1 MLIRVLRL
9 ISSFL
14 RFVPFARVIRSH
26 VVVLERLLRLVD
38 VFDVVHSIL
47 SLDDVWWLHAG
58 SWLAVDQALS
68 GKLSLLDTIEVLP
81 LFLILFL
88 CFLELDL

>member
-38 VFDVVHSIL
+38 VFDVVYSVL
-47 SLDDVWWLHAG
+47 SLDNVWWLHTG
-58 SWLAVDQALS
+58 SWLTMDQALR
-68 GKLSLLDTIEVLP
+68 GELSLLYTIEVLP

>member
-47 SLDDVWWLHAG
+47 SLDNVWWLHTG

-68 GKLSLLDTIEVLP
+68 GKLSLLDTIEVLS

-88 CFLELDL
+88 SFLELHL